1 MAFFYPSITSE
12 DATEPFEL
20 QVARGMIAGHKP
32 LFKFGLN
39 SDINGSLETIWSHST
54 PYVYPT
60 AATVMK
66 VSSSSASDT
75 ADGTGA
81 RTVFV
86 AGLDANYNE
95 ISETVTLTG
104 QTSVNT
110 TQLFLRVFRS
120 YVVTA
125 GSGGTAAGTLYIGT
139 GTVTSGVPATIY
151 AVIDVGDNQTNMAMW
166 TVPAGYTLYIYRG
179 TFSAASNNAAQF
191 VLGKFMVRP
200 FGSVFRN
207 AADVTVNSNVF
218 GYDFEIPLAVPEKS
232 DIEAR
237 AIALAGTNFYVTASF
252 EGVYVAGASAAAPGI
267 PRI

>member
-1 MAFFYPSITSE
+1 MSFFYPSITSE
-12 DATEPFEL
+12 DSNEPFEL
-20 QVARGMIAGHKP
+20 QVSRNQIAGHKH

-39 SDINGSLETIWSHST
+39 SDINGSLETVWSQSV

-66 VSSSSASDT
+66 VSSTSASDT

-81 RTVFV
+81 RTVYV
-86 AGLDANYNE
+86 SGLDANYNE
-95 ISETVTLTG
+95 IDETVTLTG
-104 QTSVNT
+104 QTAVNT
-110 TQLFLRVFRS
+110 TNLFLRVFRA

-125 GSGGTAAGTLYIGT
+125 GSGGTAVGDIYIGV
-139 GTVTSGVPATIY
+139 GTVTAGVPATVY
-151 AVIDVGDNQTNMAMW
+151 AKIDIGENQTNMAIW
-166 TVPAGYTLYIYRG
+166 TVPANYTLYLHRG

-207 AADVTVNSNVF
+207 AADITVNSNVF
-218 GYDFEIPLAVPEKS
+218 GYDFEIPLAIPEKT

-252 EGVYVAGASAAAPGI
+252 EGIYIAGAAAPGPGI

>member
-39 SDINGSLETIWSHST
+39 ADIDSTLETVWSQSSL
-54 PYVYPT
+54 YVYPT
-60 AATVMK
+60 TAAVMK
-66 VSSSSASDT
+66 VSSTSADD
-75 ADGTGA
+75 AAAGTGA
-81 RTVFV
+81 RTVLV
-86 AGLDANYNE
+86 AGLDADYNE
-95 ISETVTLTG
+95 ISETVTLNG
-104 QTSVNT
+104 QTAVLT
-110 TQLFLRVFRS
+110 TNSFLRVFRA

-125 GSGGTAAGTLYIGT
+125 GSGGTAAGTLYVGA
-139 GTVTSGVPATIY
+139 GTVTSGVPATVY
-151 AVIDVGDNQTNMAMW
+151 AAIEIGDNQTVMAMW

-179 TFSAASNNAAQF
+179 TFSAASNNAAQY

-200 FGSVFRN
+200 FGGVFRN
-207 AADVTVNSNVF
+207 AADITVNSNVF
-218 GYDFEIPLAVPEKS
+218 GYDFEIPLAVAEKS

-237 AIALAGTNFYVTASF
+237 AIALSGTNFYVTASF
-252 EGVYVAGASAAAPGI
+252 EGIYVAGASAAAPGT